1 MREAKNLKGLCTPY
15 LEIRFFV
22 SDGVTHVFSVVDRH
36 ESNEAER
43 VIQEVFRQISAMVNE
58 ERVMEN
64 RPNKIRIT

>member
-1 MREAKNLKGLCTPY
+1 M
-15 LEIRFFV
+15 

-58 ERVMEN
+58 ERVAEDWFNSEYILCLHLFAHSTMLVSSS
-64 RPNKIRIT
+64 I

>member
-1 MREAKNLKGLCTPY
+1 M
-15 LEIRFFV
+15 

>member
-1 MREAKNLKGLCTPY
+1 M
-15 LEIRFFV
+15 

-36 ESNEAER
+36 ESNEVER